1 MNRKLYNQEKYF
13 NTFSE
18 KQFQKCFK
26 KKSAFDFDLIMNF
39 QDIKVHSKDVVMN
52 NQ

>member
-1 MNRKLYNQEKYF
+1 MNRKLYNEEKYLLL
-13 NTFSE
+13 FSK

-39 QDIKVHSKDVVMN
+39 EYIKLHSKDVVMN